1 VRHTGI
7 LTPLFSMTSRE
18 SWGIGE
24 LTDVA
29 PFTRW
34 IAAAGA
40 DGLMLLPICT
50 MADDPPSPY
59 SAVSAMAIDP
69 IYIGVE
75 AVSDFAEAGG
85 VAKLSTEA
93 GAALSAA
100 RASSSV
106 RHREVRRA
114 KTEALDRAFDR
125 FTSHDW
131 ARQSARA
138 EAFDAYTR
146 REAWW
151 LDDYALFQALAES
164 TRQDWRQWPEPLGHR
179 EAAALAD
186 ARRRLSRDV
195 QRHQYLQ
202 WLAEEQ
208 WQEARAA
215 AESQG
220 VRIFGDVPFVV
231 NLHSADV
238 WTRAGEFMLDVSLG
252 VPPDA
257 FSETG
262 QDWGLPVYRWDAIAV
277 TGYEWL
283 RQRARRMAALFH
295 GLRLDHLVGFYR
307 TYGRPGNGS
316 PFFTPA
322 DEPSQIAQGEALV
335 RLFATA
341 GAELIVED
349 LGTIP
354 DFVRESLARLGV
366 AGSKVLR
373 WERRW
378 HEPDQPFIE
387 PADYPARSCALTST
401 HDTETL
407 AEWWDNAPHAERDQL
422 LRLRLLERRGL
433 TDRQMPW
440 NDALRDALLDLA
452 ASAGSEE
459 LFIAIQDVFGWRD
472 RINVPATVGEHNWT
486 WRLPWPVDALDEIDV
501 AKERAQFLQS
511 VLNQR
516 RG

>member
-7 LTPLFSMTSRE
+7 LTPLFSMTSRA

-29 PFTRW
+29 PFARW

-40 DGLMLLPICT
+40 DRLMLLPICT

-75 AVSDFAEAGG
+75 AVSDFSEAGG
-85 VAKLSTEA
+85 VARLSAEA
-93 GAALSAA
+93 RTALNAA
-100 RASSSV
+100 RASSFV

-114 KTEALDRAFDR
+114 KTEALDLAFDR
-125 FTSHDW
+125 FTSSEW
-131 ARQSARA
+131 ERQSARA
-138 EAFDAYTR
+138 QAFAAYTQ

-151 LDDYALFQALAES
+151 LDDYALFAALAE
-164 TRQDWRQWPEPLGHR
+164 TMRQDWRHWPEPLRNRH
-179 EAAALAD
+179 AAALGD
-186 ARRRLSRDV
+186 ARGRLSREV
-195 QRHQYLQ
+195 LRHQYLQ

-208 WQEARAA
+208 WQAARAA
-215 AESQG
+215 AEGHG

-262 QDWGLPVYRWDAIAV
+262 QDWGLPVYRWDAIAAS
-277 TGYEWL
+277 GYAWL

-295 GLRLDHLVGFYR
+295 GFRLDHLVGFYR
-307 TYGRPGNGS
+307 TYGRPVNAP

-322 DEPSQIAQGEALV
+322 DEPSQIAQGETLV
-335 RLFATA
+335 RLFATP

-378 HEPDQPFIE
+378 HDPGQPFID
-387 PADYPARSCALTST
+387 PADYPVRSCALTST

-407 AEWWDNAPHAERDQL
+407 AEWWDNAPDAERDQL
-422 LRLRLLERRGL
+422 LRLPLLERRGL
-433 TDRQMPW
+433 TDRRMPW

-452 ASAGSEE
+452 ASAASDE

-486 WRLPWPVDALDEIDV
+486 WRLPWPVDALDEVDV
-501 AKERAQFLQS
+501 AKERAWFLRS

>member
-7 LTPLFSMTSRE
+7 LTPLFSMTSRA

-29 PFTRW
+29 PFARW
-34 IAAAGA
+34 IATTGA
-40 DGLMLLPICT
+40 DRLMLLPICT

-75 AVSDFAEAGG
+75 AVHDFADAGG
-85 VAKLSTEA
+85 
-93 GAALSAA
+93 AASLSAEA
-100 RASSSV
+100 RAAVNAARSSSSV

-114 KTEALDRAFDR
+114 KIEALDRAFGR
-125 FTSHDW
+125 FTSHEL
-131 ARQSARA
+131 ARRSGRA
-138 EAFDAYTR
+138 EAFDAYTQ

-164 TRQDWRQWPEPLGHR
+164 LRQDWRHWPEPLR
-179 EAAALAD
+179 DRDAAALDD
-186 ARRRLSRDV
+186 ARRRLSREML
-195 QRHQYLQ
+195 RHQYLQ

-208 WQEARAA
+208 WQAARAA
-215 AESQG
+215 AQSHG

-238 WTRAGEFMLDVSLG
+238 WTRACEFMLDVSLG

-262 QDWGLPVYRWDAIAV
+262 QDWGLPVYRWDVMAAS
-277 TGYEWL
+277 GYEWL

-295 GLRLDHLVGFYR
+295 GFRLDHLVGFYR
-307 TYGRPGNGS
+307 TYGRPVNAP
-316 PFFTPA
+316 PFFTPP
-322 DEPSQIAQGEALV
+322 DEPSQIALGETLV

-378 HEPDQPFIE
+378 HDPGQPFID
-387 PADYPARSCALTST
+387 PGDYPIRSCALTST

-407 AEWWDNAPHAERDQL
+407 AEWWDNALYDERDQL
-422 LRLRLLERRGL
+422 LRLRLFERRGL
-433 TDRQMPW
+433 TDREMPW

-452 ASAGSEE
+452 ASAASGE

-486 WRLPWPVDALDEIDV
+486 WRLPWPVDALDEIGV
-501 AKERAQFLQS
+501 ARARAQVLRS
-511 VLNQR
+511 VLDQR
-516 RG
+516 RA